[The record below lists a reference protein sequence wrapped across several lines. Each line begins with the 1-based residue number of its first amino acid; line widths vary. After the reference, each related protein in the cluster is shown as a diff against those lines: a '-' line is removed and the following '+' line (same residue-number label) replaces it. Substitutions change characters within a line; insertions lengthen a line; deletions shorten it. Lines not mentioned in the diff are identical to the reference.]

1 MRVSVR
7 SGKHRFR
14 LWLPSCMIFSSLSAS
29 VVGKYVRFSDT
40 EIKLTEE
47 QCRRLFREIRRLRK
61 QLPDWNLVEIA
72 SASGESITVRL

>member
-1 MRVSVR
+1 
-7 SGKHRFR
+7 
-14 LWLPSCMIFSSLSAS
+14 MIFSGLSAS

-40 EIKLTEE
+40 GMNLTGA